1 MEKDSMTPLVVTYFI
16 KHFHHQGLST
26 RENGY
31 ITQNDM
37 MDRLS
42 CAHVT
47 TPLGEVYCW
56 IYDI

>member
-1 MEKDSMTPLVVTYFI
+1 MKSLIVIYLI
-16 KHFHHQGLST
+16 KPYDLQGLST

-42 CAHVT
+42 CVHLT

-56 IYDI
+56 MYDI